1 MYKNR
6 YTKTGPKAA
15 VMTNC
20 KLIFTL
26 SNCRRLSACPHWNE
40 AQSTLLQNHRLVEDM
55 YQIKKATM

>member
-26 SNCRRLSACPHWNE
+26 PICRTLSTCPHRNE
-40 AQSTLLQNHRLVEDM
+40 TQSAILQSNRLFEDM
-55 YQIKKATM
+55 CQIKKATM